1 MTATLAN
8 GKLRT
13 LALPFGPI
21 QSDLDAA
28 ERIFAATLAD
38 YRHPIAPLVRHLAHY
53 RGKRLRPAVLLLAA
67 KACGGVRPAHHT
79 LAAAVEMVHTA
90 TLVHDDVLDG
100 AAVRRHVKTVNA
112 AWGEKTAVLMGDM
125 LFTHAFHL
133 TSTVDARACSLIGE
147 ATNRVCAGELRQ
159 VCERGN
165 LTLSEADYF
174 AMIDGKTAALVECCG
189 RLGAE
194 YAGAPPAV
202 ADRLAAY
209 GRYLGLAFQVA
220 DDLLDLTGHEATTG
234 KTLGTDLAQR
244 KLTLPLIDCL
254 NRLPAPQATDLRN
267 QLSGA
272 VIDSEQVSS
281 ALTRTGSIRYSTKKA
296 EGFVWKA
303 KRELAG
309 LPESECKAILELLAD
324 WTVRRNH

>member
-13 LALPFGPI
+13 PTLPFGPI

-28 ERIFAATLAD
+28 ERIFAATLAE

-67 KACGGVRPAHHT
+67 KACGGVRPTHHT

-90 TLVHDDVLDG
+90 TLVHDDVLDD
-100 AAVRRHVKTVNA
+100 ASVRRHVKTVNA

-133 TSTVDARACSLIGE
+133 TSTVDGRACELIGE

-165 LTLSEADYF
+165 LNLTEADYF
-174 AMIDGKTAALVECCG
+174 ALIDGKTAALVACCG

-194 YAGAPPAV
+194 YAGAAPAV
-202 ADRLAAY
+202 ADRLAAF
-209 GRYLGLAFQVA
+209 GRNLGLAFQVA
-220 DDLLDLTGHEATTG
+220 DDLLDLCGEEATTG

-254 NRLPAPQATDLRN
+254 NRLPAVDAEELRSH
-267 QLSGA
+267 LRDD
-272 VIDSEQVSS
+272 VIDAGRVRE
-281 ALTRTGSIRYSTKKA
+281 ALTRTGSILYATKKA
-296 EGFVWKA
+296 EDFARKA
-303 KRELAG
+303 KRELAE
-309 LPESECKAILELLAD
+309 LPATECNSILVSLAD
-324 WTVRRNH
+324 WSIHRST

>member
-1 MTATLAN
+1 MTAMLAN

-13 LALPFGPI
+13 PALPFGPI
-21 QSDLDAA
+21 QPDLDAA
-28 ERIFAATLAD
+28 ERIFAATLAE

-90 TLVHDDVLDG
+90 TLVHDDVLDN
-100 AAVRRHVKTVNA
+100 ASVRRHVKTVNA
-112 AWGEKTAVLMGDM
+112 GWGEKTAVLMGDM

-133 TSTVDARACSLIGE
+133 TSTVDGRACELIGE

-165 LTLSEADYF
+165 LKLTEADYF
-174 AMIDGKTAALVECCG
+174 ALIDGKTAALVECCG

-194 YAGAPPAV
+194 YAGASTV
-202 ADRLAAY
+202 IADRLAAF
-209 GRYLGLAFQVA
+209 GRNLGLAFQVA
-220 DDLLDLTGHEATTG
+220 DDLLDLCGEEATTG

-254 NRLPAPQATDLRN
+254 NRLPAAEAEDLRS
-267 QLSGA
+267 QLRDA
-272 VIDSEQVSS
+272 VIDAGRVRE
-281 ALTRTGSIRYSTKKA
+281 ALTRTGSILYATKKA
-296 EGFVWKA
+296 EDFARKA
-303 KRELAG
+303 KRELAE
-309 LPESECKAILELLAD
+309 LPLTECKSILESLAD
-324 WTVRRNH
+324 WAIHRST

>member
-13 LALPFGPI
+13 PALPFGPV
-21 QSDLDAA
+21 QPDLEVAD
-28 ERIFAATLAD
+28 RIFAATLAE
-38 YRHPIAPLVRHLAHY
+38 YRHPIAPLIQHLKHY

-90 TLVHDDVLDG
+90 TLVHDDVLDN
-100 AAVRRHVKTVNA
+100 AFVRRHAKTVNA

-165 LTLSEADYF
+165 LNLTEADYF
-174 AMIDGKTAALVECCG
+174 AMIDGKTASLVECSA

-194 YAGAPPAV
+194 YAGATAAV
-202 ADRLAAY
+202 ADRLAAF
-209 GRYLGLAFQVA
+209 GRCLGLAFQIA
-220 DDLLDLTGHEATTG
+220 DDLLDLTGHEQSTG

-254 NRLPAPQATDLRN
+254 NRLPATEAEELRN
-267 QLSGA
+267 QLGQEL
-272 VIDSEQVSS
+272 VEPDQVRA
-281 ALTRTGSIRYSTKKA
+281 ALTRTGSVLYATKKA
-296 EGFVWKA
+296 EDFAAKA

-309 LPESECKAILELLAD
+309 LPATECKPILEHLAD
-324 WTVRRNH
+324 WSITRQT

>member
-1 MTATLAN
+1 MTAMLAN

-13 LALPFGPI
+13 PALPFGPI
-21 QSDLDAA
+21 QPDLDAA
-28 ERIFAATLAD
+28 ERIFAATLAE
-38 YRHPIAPLVRHLAHY
+38 YRHPIAPLVQHLRHY

-67 KACGGVRPAHHT
+67 KACGDVRPAHHT

-90 TLVHDDVLDG
+90 TLVHDDVLDN
-100 AAVRRHVKTVNA
+100 ASVRRHVKTVNA
-112 AWGEKTAVLMGDM
+112 AWGDKTAVLMGDM

-133 TSTVDARACSLIGE
+133 TSTVDGRACELIGE

-165 LTLSEADYF
+165 LNLTEADYF
-174 AMIDGKTAALVECCG
+174 ALIDGKTAALVECCG

-202 ADRLAAY
+202 ADRLAAF
-209 GRYLGLAFQVA
+209 GRNLGLAFQVA
-220 DDLLDLTGHEATTG
+220 DDLLDLCGEEATTG

-254 NRLPAPQATDLRN
+254 SRLPTAEAEKLRSH
-267 QLSGA
+267 LRDD
-272 VIDSEQVSS
+272 VIDAGRVRETL
-281 ALTRTGSIRYSTKKA
+281 ARTGSILYATKKA
-296 EGFVWKA
+296 EDFARKA
-303 KRELAG
+303 KRELVD
-309 LPESECKAILELLAD
+309 LPTTECKSILELLAD
-324 WTVRRNH
+324 WAISRDT